1 MKIEEMLRLLEK
13 NYAARHK
20 LCSPVESWLSTGQKR
35 GYHQHPHG
43 TQNHPAKKKRKK
55 GKKDTSQ
62 HQSVNIIVRV
72 SVQKSYLEQRL
83 HAAKEIKKQKN
94 KAAKE

>member
-1 MKIEEMLRLLEK
+1 MLPGTNCAHLWNLGSQLVKREVITSILTEHKIIQL
-13 NYAARHK
+13 
-20 LCSPVESWLSTGQKR
+20 
-35 GYHQHPHG
+35 
-43 TQNHPAKKKRKK
+43 RKK